1 MSRILVRS
9 ESDELVERLVLAL
22 TGSSTTFDVCA
33 VAPPSPV
40 TDVAVLWRDQPAGRP
55 DVLLLDCDAGGVEEA
70 LELTARLNAEC
81 PSVSVILVAEA
92 GSEVAL
98 PALRAGATDILDPL
112 AEDHEIL
119 RVAQRAADL
128 SEVRSAQQGGALT
141 VPVAGPPT
149 GRVISVVSPK
159 GGVGKTTVS
168 VNLAVGL
175 ARSAPQ
181 ETVLVDLDLQ
191 FGDVASGLNLDP
203 EYFLPSAVH
212 EPAISDT
219 MVLKT
224 FLTLHETGLYVICAP
239 ESPVEA
245 DGITGDQVR
254 QLLRTLAAEFR
265 YVVVDTAPGLA
276 EHTLAVMDETTDLVM
291 LSSMDVPGLRGLRK
305 EIDTLRDLGLLQQ
318 RRHQVVINFANP
330 SAGLSAADIE
340 VTLGARV
347 DLVLPR
353 SKAAPASVNLGV
365 PLLQSGT
372 RDPMTK
378 QLRALVAHFA
388 RDAST
393 DQQPAQVRKL
403 KTKSSAPVPRRAA
416 SGWFRRPR
424 AAAAS

>member
-9 ESDELVERLVLAL
+9 ESVELVDRLYLAL
-22 TGSSTTFDVCA
+22 TGSSTTFEVCS
-33 VAPPSPV
+33 VDTPSPV
-40 TDVAVLWRDQPAGRP
+40 TDVAVLWRDQPTGRP
-55 DVLLLDCDAGGVEEA
+55 DVLVLDCAAGGVEEA
-70 LELTARLNAEC
+70 LDLTTRLNAEC
-81 PSVSVILVAEA
+81 PAVSVILVAEA

-98 PALRAGATDILDPL
+98 PALRAGAIDILDPV

-128 SEVRSAQQGGALT
+128 AEVRSSQQAGAPAM
-141 VPVAGPPT
+141 PVAGPAT

-159 GGVGKTTVS
+159 GGVGKTTVAI
-168 VNLAVGL
+168 NLAVGL
-175 ARSAPQ
+175 ARSAPKA
-181 ETVLVDLDLQ
+181 TVLVDLDIQ

-212 EPAISDT
+212 GPASSDT

-245 DGITGDQVR
+245 DGITAEHVR
-254 QLLRTLAAEFR
+254 HLLRTLATEFR
-265 YVVVDTAPGLA
+265 YVVVDTAPGLS
-276 EHTLAVMDETTDLVM
+276 EHTLAAMDETTDLVM

-305 EIDTLRDLGLLQQ
+305 EIDTLRDLSLLQQ
-318 RRHQVVINFANP
+318 RRYQVLINFADP

-340 VTLGARV
+340 VTIGASV

-378 QLRALVAHFA
+378 QLRALVEHFT
-388 RDAST
+388 RDESSGH
-393 DQQPAQVRKL
+393 QPAQLRKL
-403 KTKSSAPVPRRAA
+403 KVKSSTPVPRRAA

-424 AAAAS
+424 AAAS

>member
-9 ESDELVERLVLAL
+9 ESVDLVDRLVLAL
-22 TGSSTTFDVCA
+22 TGSSTTFEICS

-40 TDVAVLWRDQPAGRP
+40 SDVAVLWREQPTGRP
-55 DVLLLDCDAGGVEEA
+55 EVLVLDCAAGGVEEA
-70 LELTARLNAEC
+70 LALTVQLNAEC
-81 PSVSVILVAEA
+81 PAVSVVLVAEA

-98 PALRAGATDILDPL
+98 PALRAGATDVLDPS
-112 AEDHEIL
+112 ADDHEIV
-119 RVAQRAADL
+119 RVVQRARDL
-128 SEVRSAQQGGALT
+128 AELRSTQQGGAAAA
-141 VPVAGPPT
+141 PVAGPAT

-159 GGVGKTTVS
+159 GGVGKTTVAI
-168 VNLAVGL
+168 NLAVGL
-175 ARSAPQ
+175 ARSAPKA
-181 ETVLVDLDLQ
+181 TVLVDLDIQ

-212 EPAISDT
+212 GPASSDT

-245 DGITGDQVR
+245 DGITADHVR
-254 QLLRTLAAEFR
+254 QLLRTLATEFR
-265 YVVVDTAPGLA
+265 YVVVDTAPGLSD
-276 EHTLAVMDETTDLVM
+276 HTLAAMDETTDLVM
-291 LSSMDVPGLRGLRK
+291 MSSMDVPGLRGLRK
-305 EIDTLRDLGLLQQ
+305 EVDTVRELGLLQQ
-318 RRHQVVINFANP
+318 RRHQILINLADP
-330 SAGLSAADIE
+330 TAGLSAADIE
-340 VTLGARV
+340 VTIGAPV

-378 QLRALVAHFA
+378 QLRALVEHYT
-388 RDAST
+388 RDEST
-393 DQQPAQVRKL
+393 EQPPVQLRSL
-403 KTKSSAPVPRRAA
+403 RTKTSTPVPRRAA

-424 AAAAS
+424 AVAS